1 MFDLKILQTT
11 LEQIEKEKNI
21 PREKILEAIE
31 HALAAAYKKDYGEK
45 GQVIRSHFNPESG
58 DLEFYQVKTVV
69 DESMVKPQLTEAELN
84 DPNFVDEE
92 EIDPEDLPEGEVQKV
107 RFNPEH
113 HMYIVDAQKMRA
125 GVKLEDEIIFP
136 LDNPLLENEEFGRVA
151 AMTAKQVII
160 QKLREAEKESK
171 LNRYEQL
178 VGTVLTGTIQK
189 VVRGRVFVELAPRT
203 IGVIDT
209 ADQPQGEWY
218 KIGDRIKVF
227 LSEVEPGQRGVR
239 MILSRTNPEI
249 IRELFKLESPEVA
262 TGIIEIKSIAREAGS
277 RTKMAVHSND
287 PDVDPIGA
295 CVGQGGSRINA
306 VTDSLGDEKIDIIVW
321 SEDPLLYVA
330 NALAP
335 AQVLDIEGNEE
346 TKEAKILVAE
356 DQLSLAIGKEGQNA
370 RLAARLTGWK
380 IDISGTGDHPDVE
393 EVKEDGA
400 ETDDFVS
407 LDSLKVPDT
416 EAKSDVPTEETAE
429 TPAEGEAEE
438 APSAETTEEIPDE
451 ITKEEKEPATDV
463 AQEAEVEKEDTE

>member
-11 LEQIEKEKNI
+11 LEQIEQEKNI
-21 PREKILEAIE
+21 PREKVLEAIE

-69 DESMVKPQLTEAELN
+69 DDTMVKPQLTEEQLN
-84 DPNFVDEE
+84 DPDFVDEE
-92 EIDPEDLPEGEVQKV
+92 IVPEEELAEGEVQKV

-113 HMYIVDAQKMRA
+113 HMYIADAQKMRS
-125 GVKLEDEIIFP
+125 GVALGDEIIFP
-136 LDNPLLENEEFGRVA
+136 LDNPLHDNEEFGRVA

-171 LNRYEQL
+171 LGRYEQL

-189 VVRGRVFVELAPRT
+189 VVKGRVFVELAPRT
-203 IGVIDT
+203 IGVIDKQ
-209 ADQPQGEWY
+209 DQPQGEWY

-227 LSEVEPGQRGVR
+227 LAEVEPGQRGVR
-239 MILSRTNPEI
+239 MTLSRTNPEI

-262 TGIIEIKSIAREAGS
+262 TGIVEIKSIAREAGS
-277 RTKMAVHSND
+277 RTKIAVHSND

-295 CVGQGGSRINA
+295 CVGQRGSRINA
-306 VTDSLGDEKIDIIVW
+306 VTDSLGDEKIDIVVW

-335 AQVLDIEGNEE
+335 AQVLDIEGDEE
-346 TKEAKILVAE
+346 TKEAKVLVAE

-393 EVKEDGA
+393 EVKEDGS
-400 ETDDFVS
+400 EEDDFVS
-407 LDSLKVPDT
+407 LDSLSVVS
-416 EAKSDVPTEETAE
+416 ASDNESN
-429 TPAEGEAEE
+429 EAEE
-438 APSAETTEEIPDE
+438 SSDEHSDETTEE
-451 ITKEEKEPATDV
+451 EEK
-463 AQEAEVEKEDTE
+463 AE